1 MSTYHVTKCN
11 HQPLRI
17 FSFSRCLGNGSE
29 SYVFIR
35 QFPPRSLLCLISSQQ
50 KKIFRCSH
58 QERLHIGF
66 QGDRLIFSRGENE
79 GTKRW
84 IIYFASCSI
93 MFQRVCNDSKVKER
107 DVQLLVSRNREYQA
121 KCKKVCTVVN
131 FHLVLPFLSF
141 FPFFSLCVF

>member
-66 QGDRLIFSRGENE
+66 QGDRLIFFRGGRMKGQSAGSFISLLAPLCFKGCAMTAKSKKETCNSWFH
-79 GTKRW
+79 G
-84 IIYFASCSI
+84 IVSI
-93 MFQRVCNDSKVKER
+93 RQN
-107 DVQLLVSRNREYQA
+107 A
-121 KCKKVCTVVN
+121 KK
-131 FHLVLPFLSF
+131 
-141 FPFFSLCVF
+141 CVP